1 MSAHSLDLHE
11 VDANLYP
18 TPRKEFMHTYDDQT
32 LLVYRDIDKYTEQT
46 ADGHYFTADELNE
59 HAESP
64 FGVIWTVLDTD
75 YSDVLA
81 LYSCREIED
90 EVNTK
95 GQTENEV
102 LELLR
107 QKRSAEIDE
116 HDAPIMIK

>member
-1 MSAHSLDLHE
+1 M
-11 VDANLYP
+11 
-18 TPRKEFMHTYDDQT
+18 
-32 LLVYRDIDKYTEQT
+32 LVYRDIDKYTEQT